1 MNRLAADGGFSLL
14 EVLVATL
21 ILALTF
27 SAIFPI
33 FGSAPQRIADTK
45 ALAFAARLAAT
56 QLEQEVL
63 RTAWDQMPIQGGQ
76 DGWAWEISGQPFD
89 GEPALDGAGYPLIL
103 TANAWKSDDPDR
115 VLASL
120 QRIVWVTE

>member
-1 MNRLAADGGFSLL
+1 MSRLVADNGFSLL

-27 SAIFPI
+27 SAVFPI

-45 ALAFAARLAAT
+45 AIAFAARLATT

-63 RTAWDQMPIQGGQ
+63 RTAWDQMPIQGGK
-76 DGWAWEISGQPFD
+76 DGWAWEISGQPYD
-89 GEPALDGAGYPLIL
+89 EEQALDGGGYPLIL
-103 TANAWKSDDPDR
+103 TANVWKSEDPDR